1 MKKNLFGL
9 AIFTAHGLCA
19 ENLFDVQ
26 QCVQQPSA
34 GLPAMLSEPAAPSA
48 SAGHSSPHVTPSGTA
63 SVQHPATATV
73 VDTLTFTVTTTR
85 SVDPPTPR
93 LIGPRPPTCAAHGD
107 VVRFEL
113 RGRKLAIVQSS
124 GQDPCRPNGQ
134 FDSRSQGHSDRGVY
148 VNYTVGDLAPTHFYG
163 ILADEPQG
171 CHAGLRF
178 TINPGDDVQRSHQ
191 ASQKT
196 YEETNSSWNTTG
208 GTWRRIR
215 R

>member
-1 MKKNLFGL
+1 
-9 AIFTAHGLCA
+9 
-19 ENLFDVQ
+19 
-26 QCVQQPSA
+26 
-34 GLPAMLSEPAAPSA
+34 MLSEPAAPSA

-85 SVDPPTPR
+85 SVDPPNATTDRPSATHVV
-93 LIGPRPPTCAAHGD
+93 LINADGAELFQPPWISAAHGD

-124 GQDPCRPNGQ
+124 GQDPYRPNGQ

-148 VNYTVGDLAPTHFYG
+148 VNYTVGDLAPTYFYG